1 MFIKDEAGHISFPI
15 SLPWAERA
23 RFMARE
29 RVVRFI
35 GALRNWSDLQAS
47 DPALRGHHLVGGR
60 TRSQV
65 ASAAPAAIAD
75 TRRPGY
81 TAAQRAHFVQADIA
95 DLPVREWPDEMRR
108 RLGATADSPEAWN
121 QGVDKSVDAVQAR
134 YIERMDSTGVDEAF
148 VRGFLDDV
156 IAEIVKD
163 REAGRFQYGRMDP
176 RDVQS
181 HLDMFK
187 RLKDPEA
194 VSAIASGQPLPA
206 KFLD

>member
-1 MFIKDEAGHISFPI
+1 MLGFTAGTCGAISGTTASTNATMR
-15 SLPWAERA
+15 SLGSEPADRPA
-23 RFMARE
+23 GRRSG
-29 RVVRFI
+29 RGSI
-35 GALRNWSDLQAS
+35 PTQA
-47 DPALRGHHLVGGR
+47 G
-60 TRSQV
+60 
-65 ASAAPAAIAD
+65 AAPA
-75 TRRPGY
+75 
-81 TAAQRAHFVQADIA
+81 
-95 DLPVREWPDEMRR
+95 
-108 RLGATADSPEAWN
+108 ATADSPEAWN